1 MSRIRSRA
9 IAFASSAAFALV
21 LASALASADGVDS
34 DQDGVSDEL
43 EDATQRTVAAT
54 ASGDQ
59 FNVSSYLGTNA
70 VRDHFEFSY
79 WKGHFGVLYE
89 VDDGPSVAY
98 DLELRS
104 LLEWRD
110 DDRNGRI
117 EEVEI
122 RERIPLGSS
131 AFGGANVTSSPQ
143 KDTDGGRVFNFAM
156 DSRDGQV
163 SLNVAV
169 AQRYTRL
176 ADVTLTP
183 MEARMDFQMNHALSY
198 PEASLGLEL
207 LLETSRPDVRFEDHN
222 WERTIVP
229 RPSERAMIVTGTE
242 DGRSASAFFS
252 WANDAIVS
260 EQTTTVSYS
269 SQELGSNQ
277 YSLFFPYPGGS
288 LQAPPAVG
296 HQMAFGVLSVAH
308 DAREGATPFAS
319 VLQGDLF
326 LFTGTFAGM
335 TGLVALTI
343 FLSSR
348 RRVRRED
355 ETRKA

>member
-1 MSRIRSRA
+1 MFLMSRIHSRA
-9 IAFASSAAFALV
+9 IAFAASAAFALV
-21 LASALASADGVDS
+21 LASSLASADGVDS
-34 DQDGVSDEL
+34 DQDGVSDEI
-43 EDATQRTVAAT
+43 EDATERTVAAT

-59 FNVSSYLGTNA
+59 FNVSSYLGTDA

-79 WKGHFGVLYE
+79 WKGHFGILYE

-110 DDRNGRI
+110 LDENGRI
-117 EEVEI
+117 EEAEI
-122 RERIPLGSS
+122 LRRVPLGSS

-156 DSRDGQV
+156 DSRDGRV

-176 ADVTLTP
+176 DDVTLTP
-183 MEARMDFQMNHALSY
+183 MEARMDLQMNPVLSY
-198 PEASLGLEL
+198 PGASVGLEL

-222 WERTIVP
+222 WERTVVP
-229 RPSERAMIVTGTE
+229 RHSERAIIVTGT
-242 DGRSASAFFS
+242 DDSRSASAFFS
-252 WANDAIVS
+252 WANDAVVS
-260 EQTTTVSYS
+260 EQTTTVTYS
-269 SQELGSNQ
+269 SQELGPNQ
-277 YSLFFPYPGGS
+277 YSLFFPYLGGGQMAS
-288 LQAPPAVG
+288 PAVG

-308 DAREGATPFAS
+308 DAREGSTPLAPL
-319 VLQGDLF
+319 LQGDLF
-326 LFTGTFAGM
+326 LFTTTLAAM
-335 TGLVALTI
+335 AGLVGLTM

-348 RRVRRED
+348 RRVRQE
-355 ETRKA
+355 